1 MRTNKGARINFY
13 RLFFKGNDATSMI
26 NGDYYV
32 VINRGAEIVKVKSAG
47 QRVDTETEMAEK
59 IRKKIGV
66 EEKGLLPKTS

>member
-1 MRTNKGARINFY
+1 
-13 RLFFKGNDATSMI
+13 MI

-66 EEKGLLPKTS
+66 EEKGFLPKTS